1 MRIAPRLSLTGTVAV
16 AATALCALA
25 PAALASTTSI
35 QNANRVNVAGSGNER
50 NQITVAYDPGLDLF
64 IVTDATGTTTA
75 GVVCTQVNT
84 TTVTCP
90 GAGIATVRVQSTGGN
105 DTISLS
111 APNWPATIEGD
122 LDGGSGNDRVTG
134 AGAADTVRGD
144 SGTDI
149 LDGGTGADELRGGSS
164 TDVAYYGDRTTR
176 VTVTVG
182 AGNDNDGNELDQT
195 GNSLDSVLGDVETVI
210 GGTGP
215 DILVGDSTGE
225 TLFGGDGDDVLFGK
239 RGSDTLL
246 GANGGDFL
254 SGEDGN
260 DSLFGAF
267 GPDRLFGGSDEDRV
281 VGGAEGDFVHGGG
294 GVDRLKGKG
303 GIDVLIA
310 RDGFT
315 DRKINCGPGPN
326 GREFARR
333 DVRLDP
339 RPKSC

>member
-1 MRIAPRLSLTGTVAV
+1 MRISPKLRLTGAFVT
-16 AATALCALA
+16 AAAALSALA

-50 NQITVAYDPGLDLF
+50 NQVTVAYDSVLDQYT
-64 IVTDATGTTTA
+64 VTDATGTSA
-75 GVVCTQVNT
+75 GTLCTQVNP

-90 GAGIATVRVQSTGGN
+90 GAGIASVRVATTGGN
-105 DTISLS
+105 DTINL
-111 APNWPATIEGD
+111 AAANWPATIEGD

-134 AGAADTVRGD
+134 AGAADTLRGD
-144 SGTDI
+144 SGSDI
-149 LDGGTGADELRGGSS
+149 LDGGSGADELRGGSG
-164 TDVAYYGDRTTR
+164 TDVVYYGARTTR

-182 AGNDNDGNELDQT
+182 AGNDNDGNEVDQT
-195 GNSLDSVLGDVETVI
+195 GNSLDSVVGDVETVI
-210 GGTGP
+210 GGSGP
-215 DILVGDSTGE
+215 DILVGDNSSE
-225 TLFGGDGDDVLFGK
+225 TLFGGDGDDTLFGR
-239 RGSDTLL
+239 RGADTLL

-260 DSLFGAF
+260 DSLFGAL

-281 VGGAEGDFVHGGG
+281 VGGADGDFVHGGA

-326 GREFARR
+326 KREFAKR
-333 DVRLDP
+333 DRRLDP
-339 RPKSC
+339 KAKSC

>member
-1 MRIAPRLSLTGTVAV
+1 MRITPKLSLTGAVVV
-16 AATALCALA
+16 AAAALSALA

-50 NQITVAYDPGLDLF
+50 NQVSVSYDLGLDLYT
-64 IVTDATGTTTA
+64 VVDATGTTA
-75 GVVCTQVNT
+75 GALCTQVNS

-90 GAGIATVRVQSTGGN
+90 GAGVATVRVATTGGN
-105 DTISLS
+105 DSISLS
-111 APNWPATIEGD
+111 PLNWPATIEGD

-134 AGAADTVRGD
+134 ATAADTVRGD

-149 LDGGTGADELRGGSS
+149 LDGGSGADELRGGSN
-164 TDVAYYGDRTTR
+164 TDVVYYGARSTP

-195 GNSLDSVLGDVETVI
+195 GNSLDSVTSDVETVI
-210 GGTGP
+210 GGAGP
-215 DILVGDSTGE
+215 DVLVGDSTGE
-225 TLFGGDGDDVLFGK
+225 TLFGGDGDDALFGK

-260 DSLFGAF
+260 DSLFGAL

-281 VGGAEGDFVHGGG
+281 VGGAEGDLVHGGP

-326 GREFARR
+326 GREFAKR
-333 DVRLDP
+333 DRRLDP
-339 RPKSC
+339 RAKSC